1 MDLRSKY
8 KPILLSELEQD
19 YPFKLYLDSK
29 KSFIVNGSKG
39 CGKSTITKLYLKT
52 YNYDYLLIDDFNL
65 PKDNII
71 DKIKYKTRSI
81 YSFFYNKKY
90 IILIDNF
97 DLYDNF
103 TKDFIINDT
112 SNFQYVI
119 ITNKFLNVNI
129 NYIRINN
136 YTYDYIC
143 DLYLI
148 IYFLETNY
156 NTVDIP
162 NFENISEMFTILEF
176 NLNTNNYNNNNNNN
190 NYEIIFDKFNYTIN
204 ELIKEKN
211 FNKKI
216 YILDKFDSYSVF
228 QNNLIY
234 NYDNIDELAD
244 IYDNLS
250 SSMNFYNNLNNL
262 PYYSICSIIGT
273 SYKLDNFQIIKENFQ
288 IRKKKNLKIHY
299 Y

>member
-65 PKDNII
+65 SKDNII
-71 DKIKYKTRSI
+71 NKIKYKTKSV
-81 YSFFYNKKY
+81 YSFFNNKKY
-90 IILIDNF
+90 VILIDNF
-97 DLYDNF
+97 DLFDNF
-103 TKDFIINDT
+103 TKDFIINDVT
-112 SNFQYVI
+112 NFQYII
-119 ITNKFLNVNI
+119 ITNKFLHMNI

-136 YTYDYIC
+136 YSNDYIC
-143 DLYLI
+143 DLYI
-148 IYFLETNY
+148 NIYFLEKNLIIFE
-156 NTVDIP
+156 IP
-162 NFENISEMFTILEF
+162 NFNNISEMFTILEF
-176 NLNTNNYNNNNNNN
+176 NLNTINNSTNLN
-190 NYEIIFDKFNYTIN
+190 NYEIIFDKFNYAYN
-204 ELIKEKN
+204 DLVKEKD
-211 FNKKI
+211 FNNKI
-216 YILDKFDSYSVF
+216 YIIDKFDSYSVF

-234 NYDNIDELAD
+234 NYENIDELAD
-244 IYDNLS
+244 VYENLS

-262 PYYSICSIIGT
+262 PYYSIGTIIGT
-273 SYKLDNFQIIKENFQ
+273 SYKLNDYKIVKENFQ
-288 IRKKKNLKIHY
+288 IRKKKNLKINY

>member
-19 YPFKLYLDSK
+19 YPFKLYLDSN

-39 CGKSTITKLYLKT
+39 CGKSTITKLNLKI

-65 PKDNII
+65 SKDNII
-71 DKIKYKTRSI
+71 DKIKYKTKSV
-81 YSFFYNKKY
+81 YSFFNNKKY

-97 DLYDNF
+97 DLFDNF
-103 TKDFIINDT
+103 TKDFIINDIN
-112 SNFQYVI
+112 NFQYII
-119 ITNKFLNVNI
+119 ITNKFLHKNI

-136 YTYDYIC
+136 YTYNYIC
-143 DLYLI
+143 DLYI
-148 IYFLETNY
+148 NIYFLETNLIIF
-156 NTVDIP
+156 DIP
-162 NFENISEMFTILEF
+162 NFNNISEMFTILEF
-176 NLNTNNYNNNNNNN
+176 NLNTINNSI
-190 NYEIIFDKFNYTIN
+190 NYEIIFDKYNYVYN
-204 ELIKEKN
+204 DLVKEKD

-234 NYDNIDELAD
+234 NYENIDELAD
-244 IYDNLS
+244 VYENLS
-250 SSMNFYNNLNNL
+250 SSINFYNNLNNL
-262 PYYSICSIIGT
+262 PYYSIGTIIGT
-273 SYKLDNFQIIKENFQ
+273 SYKLNEFKIIKENFQ
-288 IRKKKNLKIHY
+288 IRKKKNLKNNY